1 MRISAEFLSSE
12 WLCRDVFVKRD
23 LCVSTALLSKLVL
36 PKKEGKARKKKPV
49 LVSAVCVC
57 YSVCW
62 SAVQL
67 SCSTQVSF
75 FFFFRLVFRQADIP
89 QCTRHALYFKKGS
102 PSAKPREAK
111 RKKK

>member
-36 PKKEGKARKKKPV
+36 PKKEGKAGKKKPV

-75 FFFFRLVFRQADIP
+75 FFFFVLCFDKQTFHNVLDMPCTLKRAVLLRNRGRQ
-89 QCTRHALYFKKGS
+89 K
-102 PSAKPREAK
+102 E
-111 RKKK
+111 KKK

>member
-36 PKKEGKARKKKPV
+36 PKKEGKAGKKKPV

-75 FFFFRLVFRQADIP
+75 FFSSCVSTSRHSTMYSTCLV
-89 QCTRHALYFKKGS
+89 L
-102 PSAKPREAK
+102 
-111 RKKK
+111 